1 MTVKIC
7 HVTSAHNTND
17 VRILKKECTSLAK
30 SKEYEVYLVG
40 QGDSYIYKNVNVV
53 GVGTLPNNRF
63 KRMSEFAKKVVDEAL
78 KIDADI
84 YHLHDPEL
92 LRLAVK
98 FKNAGKKVIFDS
110 HENVLDSIEEKTYMP
125 IIIRKIFKIYY
136 KKLQKRIL
144 PQIDGIVVVTPQM
157 IDIYKEYN
165 ENIVLITNYPILEQE
180 KKVQTDN
187 DTTFVKGR
195 FIFAGGI
202 SEQWS
207 HKEIINAIDEI
218 DGIEYRLFGPAD
230 EEYLAELKK
239 MPGWSKV
246 YYGGKISYEEVQ
258 EEMKKAQFA
267 FALLKPSRNSFYRQ
281 GTLGNTKLFE
291 AMGNGKP
298 VIATDFDLWK
308 PIVEENRCGVCVDP
322 ADVMAIRRAI
332 FKMFQLANKE
342 YNIMRQRCNDMA
354 IKKYNWNNEEE
365 KLFQFYYRI
374 IKL

>member
-30 SKEYEVYLVG
+30 NKEYEVYLVG

-125 IIIRKIFKIYY
+125 IMVRKIFKIYY
-136 KKLQKRIL
+136 KKLQKKVL
-144 PQIDGIVVVTPQM
+144 PRIDGIVVVSPQM
-157 IDIYKEYN
+157 IGIYKEYN
-165 ENIVLITNYPILEQE
+165 ENIALITNYPILDQSQ
-180 KKVQTDN
+180 KVQMDN
-187 DTTFVKGR
+187 DTTFIKGR

-207 HKEIINAIDEI
+207 HREIINAIDEI
-218 DGIEYRLFGPAD
+218 DGVEYRLFGPAD

-239 MPGWSKV
+239 MPGWRKV

-308 PIVEENRCGVCVDP
+308 PIVEENECGVCVDP
-322 ADVMAIRRAI
+322 TDESAIREGIERLLQLSENEYFLIGENCRESI
-332 FKMFQLANKE
+332 FNS
-342 YNIMRQRCNDMA
+342 
-354 IKKYNWNNEEE
+354 YNWGIAE
-365 KLFQFYYRI
+365 KELFGFYAALI
-374 IKL
+374 